1 MWKQERRVKDR
12 KHTKNKHMSGKPD
25 FVCDLK
31 NFEFTFQFCAIYFFN
46 VFTFLIHA
54 FYFSIRNRVVCHSE
68 NVCICFSILCVI
80 ILHVFLIFLF
90 TLIIFRSMTAIL
102 LAGI

>member
-1 MWKQERRVKDR
+1 
-12 KHTKNKHMSGKPD
+12 MSGKPD

-31 NFEFTFQFCAIYFFN
+31 NFEFTFQFCAIYLFN

-68 NVCICFSILCVI
+68 NVCICFSI
-80 ILHVFLIFLF
+80 FAFLF
-90 TLIIFRSMTAIL
+90 YTCFYFFNLRL
-102 LAGI
+102 LFFDP

>member
-1 MWKQERRVKDR
+1 
-12 KHTKNKHMSGKPD
+12 MSGKPD

-54 FYFSIRNRVVCHSE
+54 YYFSILDCHSE
-68 NVCICFSILCVI
+68 KLCICFSILCVI
-80 ILHVFLIFLF
+80 ILHMFFIFIYAYYF
-90 TLIIFRSMTAIL
+90 SIRDCNTFGGNMIPYMCVYEFYFMNVVR
-102 LAGI
+102 